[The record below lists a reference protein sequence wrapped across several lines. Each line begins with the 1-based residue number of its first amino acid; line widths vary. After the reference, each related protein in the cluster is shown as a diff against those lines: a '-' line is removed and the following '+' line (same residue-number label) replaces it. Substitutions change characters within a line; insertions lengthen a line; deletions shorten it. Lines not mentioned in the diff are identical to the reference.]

1 MSTLDWVVGRGG
13 LLGSGVERALRVHE
27 RPSLTWHPE
36 TRLPWGEPALAPA
49 LADAAAAFVAQAAAT
64 ADAWRLFWC
73 AGAGVVGSPPAA
85 LEAEVSSFSTFL
97 GSLGAALANEPR
109 MRDRSG
115 SVFLA
120 SSAGGVYG
128 GNPERPLSEAIAAR
142 PFSGYGRAKLRQEE
156 ALAAWSGG
164 RPRVSTLVGRLSN
177 LYGPGQRLDKP
188 QGLVSHMSRCLIHNV
203 PVHVYVSLDT
213 IRDYL
218 FADDAALRIV
228 RAMARLERESL
239 GGARHVV
246 KIFASERET
255 TIAGIVGVFRRMTRR
270 PLRVIS
276 GLHPARAEQPAR
288 LQFRSA
294 VWTDAPNGHTMLRE
308 GIARVYR
315 QQLALYQLGRL
326 PAPPRRGLLG
336 AAR

>member
-13 LLGSGVERALRVHE
+13 LLGSGVERVLREGRALH
-27 RPSLTWHPE
+27 WHPE
-36 TRLPWGEPALAPA
+36 TPLPWGEPAIDEA
-49 LADAAAAFVAQAAAT
+49 LAAAAATFVARAAAT

-73 AGAGVVGSPPAA
+73 AGAGVVGSAPFA
-85 LEAEVSSFSTFL
+85 LEREVSSFRAFL
-97 GSLGAALANEPR
+97 ESLGAALTKEPR

-128 GNPERPLSEAIAAR
+128 GNRERPLTESTAAR
-142 PFSGYGRAKLRQEE
+142 PLSGYGRAKLRQEE
-156 ALAAWSGG
+156 ALAAWSVG

-218 FADDAALRIV
+218 FADDAAVRI
-228 RAMARLERESL
+228 AQGMARLERETQSGVL
-239 GGARHVV
+239 HIL

-294 VWTDAPNGHTMLRE
+294 VWTDAPDGHTTLRE
-308 GIARVYR
+308 GIGQVYR
-315 QQLALYQLGRL
+315 HQLALYQLGRL
-326 PAPPRRGLLG
+326 PAPPRLALL
-336 AAR
+336 AATR